1 MEDVRAARLRAFFAL
16 YVTKC
21 ANTSDARI
29 EEAFASVPREP
40 FAGPGPWQIPVSSP
54 WRAVSFPPTYVET
67 PDDDP
72 AFLYQNALIALDA
85 KRGLNIGEPSRHAC
99 CLDALGLQPGDT
111 VLQIGAGSGYYTA
124 ILARLVGPAGRVI
137 GFEINPDLAARA
149 TANLKPWPQASIEAR
164 SGATDGLPKAD
175 AIYVNAGITQPC
187 TAWLEALRP
196 NGRLLFPLQPEGG
209 FGGMLMV
216 QKPAEGDSSAWPAH
230 FVSRAG
236 FVACQARQDQE
247 NGQGLAKAF
256 LRGDF
261 AAVKSLRLGE
271 TPDETCWFNGGD
283 WWLSTQAPDPGMNS
297 AQSVTT
303 LA

>member
-29 EEAFASVPREP
+29 EAAFASVPREP
-40 FAGPGPWQIPVSSP
+40 FAGPGPWHILVSSP
-54 WRAVSFPPTYVET
+54 WQPVSFPPNYVET
-67 PDDDP
+67 PDEDP
-72 AFLYQNALIALDA
+72 AFLYQNVLIALDA
-85 KRGLNIGEPSRHAC
+85 KRGLNIGEPSLHAR
-99 CLDALGLQPGDT
+99 CLDALALQPDET

-137 GFEINPDLAARA
+137 GFEIDPDLAARA

-187 TAWLEALRP
+187 AAWLEALRP
-196 NGRLLFPLQPEGG
+196 KGCLLFPLQPEGG

-216 QKPAEGDSSAWPAH
+216 QKPSEGGSVWPAR

-236 FVACQARQDQE
+236 FVACQAWQDQE
-247 NGQGLAKAF
+247 NSQGLAKAF
-256 LRGDF
+256 LRGDL
-261 AAVKSLRLGE
+261 AAVKSLRLDE
-271 TPDETCWFNGGD
+271 PPDDSCWFNGGD
-283 WWLSTQAPDPGMNS
+283 WWLSTQAPGPGMNS
-297 AQSVTT
+297 AQSVTP